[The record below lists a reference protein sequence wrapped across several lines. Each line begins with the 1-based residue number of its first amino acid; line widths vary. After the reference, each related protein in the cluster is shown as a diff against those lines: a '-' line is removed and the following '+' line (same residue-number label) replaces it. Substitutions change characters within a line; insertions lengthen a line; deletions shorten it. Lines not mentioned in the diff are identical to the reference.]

1 LSAPTG
7 KKDADEARAGIAI
20 AAAIA
25 TATIVGIGLSLTNIL
40 ISVRLEQAGYSAR
53 AIGINTAASG
63 LASIATAPF
72 VPRLARPFGVRAI
85 LLVSL
90 AVGTLCLAV
99 FAVTSGYWTWLA
111 IRVVAS
117 IALTVLFVLSEF
129 WINAATP
136 ASRRGLIMGIYT
148 ASLAAG
154 FAAGPLPLALTGP
167 EGIAPFGMAV
177 LLFALAAL
185 PVSLVGVRAPELA
198 GPANISVLHF
208 LIMAPAAALAA
219 IVYGGIENAAFTL
232 LPIFALRS
240 GLDVETSAGLVS
252 LFALG
257 NVAFQIPIGLLSDR
271 TNRRMFLVAIAGFGA
286 CAAMILPFFAAAH
299 FAAFCALL
307 FVWSGIV
314 GGLYAVGLAHL
325 GARYRGAE
333 LASANATYIM
343 LYCVGML
350 VAPPILGAGL
360 DVAPAGLFFGLGGM
374 LGLYFCIAGWRSFA
388 SRGEVSGA

>member
-1 LSAPTG
+1 LSAPSG
-7 KKDADEARAGIAI
+7 KKDANESRAGIAI

-40 ISVRLEQAGYSAR
+40 ISVRLEQAGFSAR
-53 AIGINTAASG
+53 AIGVNTAASG

-85 LLVSL
+85 LLASL
-90 AVGTLCLAV
+90 ALGILCLAA
-99 FAVTSGYWTWLA
+99 FALTSGYWTWLA

-117 IALTVLFVLSEF
+117 ISLTVLFVLSEF

-136 ASRRGLIMGIYT
+136 ASGRGLVMGIYT

-154 FAAGPLPLALTGP
+154 FAAGPLPLALTGA
-167 EGIAPFGMAV
+167 EGIAPFGVAV

-185 PVSLVGVRAPELA
+185 PVGLVGARAPELA
-198 GPANISVLHF
+198 GPMKISILRF
-208 LIMAPAAALAA
+208 LVVAPAATLAA
-219 IVYGGIENAAFTL
+219 IVYGGVETAAFTL
-232 LPIFALRS
+232 LPVFALRS

-257 NVAFQIPIGLLSDR
+257 NVVFQIPIGYFSDR
-271 TNRRMFLVAIAGFGA
+271 TNRRIFLLAIAGLGT
-286 CAAMILPFFAAAH
+286 CAAVILPFLAAAH
-299 FAAFCALL
+299 FASFCALL
-307 FVWSGIV
+307 FVWSGVV

-325 GARYRGAE
+325 GARYGGAE

-350 VAPPILGAGL
+350 VAPPILGVGL
-360 DVAPAGLFFGLGGM
+360 DVAPAGLFFGLAGM
-374 LGLYFCIAGWRSFA
+374 LGLYFCIVGWRSVA
-388 SRGEVSGA
+388 RGAE